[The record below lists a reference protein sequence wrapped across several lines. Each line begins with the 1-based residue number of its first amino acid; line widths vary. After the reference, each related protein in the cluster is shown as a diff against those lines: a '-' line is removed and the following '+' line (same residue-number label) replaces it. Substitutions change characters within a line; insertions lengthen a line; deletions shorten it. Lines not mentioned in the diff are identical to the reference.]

1 MIPGGKTVGDAAW
14 KRAVE
19 RQLRHVASD
28 ALKHVEEQNTCAARL
43 EGYLALIIWPDDPI
57 GSDHFNANLERYFR
71 VFHKQRRSDYRALS
85 WSERANQLVADFQR
99 ASRARRGRPRDTD
112 AAADAQVSAAF
123 KKSGLT
129 YAQYAATKG
138 LKPLDVE
145 RAVDRHRKRPK
156 QARSACKK

>member
-57 GSDHFNANLERYFR
+57 GSDHFNANLE
-71 VFHKQRRSDYRALS
+71 
-85 WSERANQLVADFQR
+85 
-99 ASRARRGRPRDTD
+99 
-112 AAADAQVSAAF
+112 
-123 KKSGLT
+123 
-129 YAQYAATKG
+129 
-138 LKPLDVE
+138 
-145 RAVDRHRKRPK
+145 
-156 QARSACKK
+156 